1 MNNDQLR
8 AERNAIRCETE
19 AMRLME
25 STECDTNPDQV
36 LSELDT
42 LADDARVE
50 ASIAKTALAAH
61 SEQHV
66 FQLLMELQ
74 ERMRTTCSMCCRK
87 FRCAEQIYGVS
98 CENCGKLMH
107 VCKKCKRD
115 DWLCLVCVQEM
126 E

>member
-1 MNNDQLR
+1 MNNDQSR
-8 AERNAIRCETE
+8 AERNAIRCETL

-25 STECDTNPDQV
+25 STECDTNPEHM
-36 LSELDT
+36 LSELNV
-42 LADDARVE
+42 LADDARIE

-74 ERMRTTCSMCCRK
+74 ERIRTTCSICSK
-87 FRCAEQIYGVS
+87 EFGGAEPVYGVS

-107 VCKKCKRD
+107 VCKKCKCGN
-115 DWLCLVCVQEM
+115 WLCQNCR
-126 E
+126 